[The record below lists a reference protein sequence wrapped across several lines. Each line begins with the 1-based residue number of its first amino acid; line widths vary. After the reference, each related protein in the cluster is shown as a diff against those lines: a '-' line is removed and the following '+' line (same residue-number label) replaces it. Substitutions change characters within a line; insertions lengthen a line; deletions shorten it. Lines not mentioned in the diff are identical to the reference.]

1 MIRAIVVVKL
11 PSQRA
16 SLDLADEARRTTASF
31 VLANIQGFDILQW
44 RSLSRPFR
52 FGYHTSNTLTTRLDP
67 LAETGLSPRP
77 RPRQPDQ
84 TMAIPPLT

>member
-16 SLDLADEARRTTASF
+16 LLDLAQEARRTTASF

-44 RSLSRPFR
+44 RSLSQPFR
-52 FGYHTSNTLTTRLDP
+52 FGYHTSKTLTTRIDP
-67 LAETGLSPRP
+67 PAETAYRRSRPQPLGL
-77 RPRQPDQ
+77 
-84 TMAIPPLT
+84 A